1 MEYDTKMLIA
11 VYVYLL
17 IILPILAFVAYSIN
31 ISPDI
36 LHNERY
42 PVLIKHESLGFFI
55 LCSLTLMSYP
65 VWTFIFY
72 LWRTSGDPETNYY
85 PLSIPK
91 SPYGL
96 DDNDRFEDFMAKLW
110 FFSVPSAGLLT
121 NFVFEYFVTFG

>member
-1 MEYDTKMLIA
+1 MKYDTKIQVA
-11 VYVYLL
+11 FYVYL
-17 IILPILAFVAYSIN
+17 IIITFFILVAISTS

-36 LHNERY
+36 LHDERY

-72 LWRTSGDPETNYY
+72 LWRTIGDPETNYY
-85 PLSIPK
+85 SLTIPK

-96 DDNDRFEDFMAKLW
+96 DENDRFGDFLLKFW
-110 FFSVPSAGLLT
+110 FFSVPTAGLLT